1 MPMTL
6 DEFLGHTTNAPKSAY
21 LSRWRKRPPPA
32 GKTKPSVRVI
42 LHQHVGFEVLWRH
55 QWKRMFEIDGK
66 MDVNF
71 ANLVCHEEE
80 RVIKAQHRRLDDDS
94 RSLPPQKCGM
104 CKMIEWV
111 RQRINDEEMA
121 ITEPLFRYVSD
132 VNPSHNATLRAGGI
146 TGLFGGDK
154 LTDDEQLEMRKH
166 GIFKKEAFKEKALA
180 QANYAFVVVEYDAPA
195 EGVQIAVESALLGD
209 KMKTAIFD
217 RISSLGREEGDPL
230 VNPVVFEWEYDPADG
245 IEFQKKYAAGV
256 IQKLALT
263 DQMKM
268 LIDGEAPT
276 EQLERLR
283 RKFNPL
289 QLRAELEEHAL
300 VKLPWDEFF
309 GPVAAGES
317 EGNDEAEEAE
327 ERRAFEAGLPDREV
341 GEVSSHHPSP
351 SSDGAVAIP
360 ADAGED
366 EIVACDSCGKDILI
380 TDKKCKHC
388 GHVYEAEPMPVP
400 TPEPPKRLTRS
411 ELAAQKSAAAAAER
425 ASKEQAAPKAFGG
438 APQEKAAPKKPS
450 AFEDIPADDNDVPF

>member
-21 LSRWRKRPPPA
+21 LSGWRKRPPPA

-80 RVIKAQHRRLDDDS
+80 RVIKAQHRRLDDDT

-132 VNPSHNATLRAGGI
+132 VDPSHNATLRAGGI

-154 LTDDEQLEMRKH
+154 LTDDEKLEMRKH
-166 GIFKKEAFKEKALA
+166 GIFKKDAFKEKALA

-245 IEFQKKYAAGV
+245 IEFQKKYAARV

-309 GPVAAGES
+309 GPVEASEESAG
-317 EGNDEAEEAE
+317 EAEEGDERIGVDAE
-327 ERRAFEAGLPDREV
+327 I
-341 GEVSSHHPSP
+341 GEVSS
-351 SSDGAVAIP
+351 SSQPQSIP
-360 ADAGED
+360 VDAGED
-366 EIVACDSCGKDILI
+366 EIVACDSCSKDILI

-388 GHVYEAEPMPVP
+388 GHVYEAEPAPVP
-400 TPEPPKRLTRS
+400 PPKRLTRS
-411 ELAAQKSAAAAAER
+411 ELAAQKAAAAN
-425 ASKEQAAPKAFGG
+425 ASDGRVAKATAAFEATAASDKPKA
-438 APQEKAAPKKPS
+438 EKAQAAAPKKQS
-450 AFEDIPADDNDVPF
+450 AFDDVPADDNDVPF